1 MTVLQLKH
9 ANVSKFALLSS
20 DLLLIIASPHSGHG
34 RIDGG
39 SGGGIALRLLAQSA
53 RLQVNPIQRGGKKG
67 ESTGHEEGHDHICWH
82 RIAPWIRGAHWNS
95 RSQHFRIPR
104 ALRLPSLSANFPRF
118 LIYLNFRNPLLPHL
132 CGPEIDRQTETSMNV
147 SSRTTPAGQTSA

>member
-39 SGGGIALRLLAQSA
+39 SGGGIATTLRLLAQSA

-67 ESTGHEEGHDHICWH
+67 ESTGHEEGHDHICRH

-95 RSQHFRIPR
+95 
-104 ALRLPSLSANFPRF
+104 N
-118 LIYLNFRNPLLPHL
+118 
-132 CGPEIDRQTETSMNV
+132 
-147 SSRTTPAGQTSA
+147 SRTPAHRVPYVCRVYPRTFRCF